1 MLGSGPLSNFFL
13 QMLRVAIALGAAAGA
28 GETACAQQKVGST
41 AAVINDVTRE
51 LAGAA
56 SPLKAGD
63 SVFRDE
69 LVRTAEASKA
79 KLIFLDSTN
88 LVVGPSSQV
97 TLDEFVYSGPTA
109 AANAQKMEVSLTKG
123 VFRFTTGTLDKKA
136 YLISTPNSSI
146 ALRGTVLDID
156 VRAGLSRVT
165 LREGRAL
172 VCPRGSGVAFERQE
186 LNCAKTASAR
196 PSPACD
202 CVELN
207 APGQTAQVT
216 TIGGVKHASL
226 SSRPVDLASVCAGA
240 AGSLCAAQG
249 YASAAGFPRGA
260 LCGH

>member
-1 MLGSGPLSNFFL
+1 LSNSFL
-13 QMLRVAIALGAAAGA
+13 QMLRVAIALGAVAGA
-28 GETACAQQKVGST
+28 GETARAQQKIGSA

-51 LAGAA
+51 LAGAT

-63 SVFRDE
+63 PVFRDE

-109 AANAQKMEVSLTKG
+109 AASAQKMEVSLTKG

-136 YLISTPNSSI
+136 YLISTSNSSI

-156 VRAGLSRVT
+156 VRRGLSRVT

-172 VCPRGSGVAFERQE
+172 VCPRPSGA
-186 LNCAKTASAR
+186 
-196 PSPACD
+196 

-216 TIGGVKHASL
+216 TIGGVNHASL
-226 SSRPVDLASVCAGA
+226 SSSPVDVASVCAGA

>member
-109 AANAQKMEVSLTKG
+109 AANAQK
-123 VFRFTTGTLDKKA
+123 
-136 YLISTPNSSI
+136 
-146 ALRGTVLDID
+146 
-156 VRAGLSRVT
+156 
-165 LREGRAL
+165 
-172 VCPRGSGVAFERQE
+172 
-186 LNCAKTASAR
+186 
-196 PSPACD
+196 
-202 CVELN
+202 
-207 APGQTAQVT
+207 
-216 TIGGVKHASL
+216 
-226 SSRPVDLASVCAGA
+226 
-240 AGSLCAAQG
+240 
-249 YASAAGFPRGA
+249 
-260 LCGH
+260 